1 MKNKKILLLIVT
13 IIVII
18 GVIFAVANSSN
29 VKNPNDLE
37 SGISGNSLSTDELV
51 QNANYTYDVSGS
63 YIINEEEFSL
73 YNIVLPCFMFNTN
86 DANKANEEMEE
97 LYKKLA
103 TEFEAELNGNK
114 TNIVQSWYDVMHVKG
129 MLSTFVTVQR
139 VSAEEE
145 RFEYYSYVFDL
156 DNLNL
161 TNISEQMK
169 EIGVSESELK
179 SKVEEEIRKL
189 EDFENLSE
197 EDCPAGRT
205 PEDYI
210 NETLNAYEEALK
222 NNTLVSYIDV
232 MRRLNLIVSIKL
244 PNETGDMQRIITI
257 K

>member
-179 SKVEEEIRKL
+179 SKVEEEISKL

>member
-18 GVIFAVANSSN
+18 GVIFAVVNSNN